1 MLVQGWF
8 GRYGEPVGQ
17 RLRNGEGPQ
26 YVEPHRQTIDD
37 ALKLNDRF
45 RDDLAH
51 A

>member
-17 RLRNGEGPQ
+17 SLRNGEGSQ
-26 YVEPHRQTIDD
+26 CVESRRQIVDD